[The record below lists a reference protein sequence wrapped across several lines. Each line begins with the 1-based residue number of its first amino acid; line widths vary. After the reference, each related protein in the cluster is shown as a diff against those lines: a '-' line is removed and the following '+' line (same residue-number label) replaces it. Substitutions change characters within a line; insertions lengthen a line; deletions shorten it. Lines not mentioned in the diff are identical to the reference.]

1 MRRKISLE
9 NWEFYYFVKRSA
21 GEPDKVRRTSAI
33 MKFRLLLL
41 LLLLFTTGVS
51 GQFRL
56 AYNVQVDS
64 ATDDYDVYSMNLDGS
79 DKRNI
84 TNNKDVAWT
93 YYAFKD
99 RLFFISDREA
109 CKRCYFL
116 YEMKADG
123 SEVRKIS
130 DLRLEDSWMGSR
142 NDGAEMVVSARV
154 GDDVRMQLFVIDT
167 ATGKFR
173 QLTDENGAAFR
184 DPSFSPDGKQ
194 IVYVH
199 KKDRKSREE
208 IEELWIMSADGSN
221 RRKLT
226 TYPADDKTAEWHNYH
241 AGPPRWVAAHGFITY
256 QSIQKGKSSL
266 FAVTPDGKK
275 NWKLTENKLSEGWH
289 DWSPDGKWLAVE
301 MTSETEPKNY
311 EIWML
316 NYETKE
322 LSKLTDPNDS
332 RFQQA
337 PVFVEFTEK
346 SAAEIIEQFVEFY
359 NKHDI
364 PAMMSLVADD
374 IKWFSIDGGSITAE
388 TKDSTE
394 LKAFLDGYFKNCTTC
409 KSTISGLNQN
419 GNTVSF
425 FETTAGGQTSLAVYE
440 VEDGKIQ
447 NVYYFPA
454 FKASDKKYD
463 ANLAKR
469 LGADDYGMKTYVFAI
484 LKTGK
489 AKVEK
494 AERDKLVQGHLAN
507 ILKLS
512 ESGTL
517 VLAGPYMEGDD
528 SRGIFI
534 FDVRTKEEAK
544 KLVETDPA
552 VKAGVF
558 EVELRLWYGSA
569 ALLELKN
576 IYPLLQK
583 KSIF

>member
-1 MRRKISLE
+1 MNFK
-9 NWEFYYFVKRSA
+9 
-21 GEPDKVRRTSAI
+21 
-33 MKFRLLLL
+33 LLLML
-41 LLLLFTTGVS
+41 LSVFASSLFA
-51 GQFRL
+51 QHRI
-56 AYNVQVDS
+56 AYNVAQDS
-64 ATDDYDVYSMNLDGS
+64 KSDDYEVYSMNLDGS

-84 TNNKDVAWT
+84 TNHKDVAWT
-93 YYAFKD
+93 YYAYKD
-99 RLFFISDREA
+99 RLFFISDRDA

-123 SEVRKIS
+123 TNVRKIS

-142 NDGAEMVVSARV
+142 NDGAEMIVSARV

-167 ATGKFR
+167 AIGKFR

-194 IVYVH
+194 IIYAH

-208 IEELWIMSADGSN
+208 TEELWIMNVDGSD

-226 TYPADDKTAEWHNYH
+226 TYPADDKTAEWHDYH

-256 QSIQKGKSSL
+256 QSVQKGKSSL
-266 FAVTPDGKK
+266 FAITPDGKK
-275 NWKLTENKLSEGWH
+275 NWKLTDSKLSEGWH

-301 MTSETEPKNY
+301 ITSETEPKNY
-311 EIWML
+311 EIWLM

-322 LSKLTDPNDS
+322 IKKLTDPKDF
-332 RFQQA
+332 RVQQA
-337 PVFVEFTEK
+337 PVFVEFDEK
-346 SAAEIIEQFVEFY
+346 SATEIVEEFVAAY

-374 IKWFSIDGGSITAE
+374 IKWFSIDGGAISAE
-388 TKDSTE
+388 TKDSKE
-394 LKAFLDGYFKNCTTC
+394 LRTFLEGYFKNCTTC
-409 KSTISGLNQN
+409 KSTISGLNQK

-447 NVYYFPA
+447 TVYYFPA
-454 FKASDKKYD
+454 FKASAEKYD
-463 ANLAKR
+463 AGLAKR

-489 AKVEK
+489 AKLEK
-494 AERDKLVQGHLAN
+494 TERDKLVQGHLAN
-507 ILKLS
+507 IGKLA
-512 ESGTL
+512 EAGKL
-517 VLAGPYMEGDD
+517 VVAGPYLEDD
-528 SRGIFI
+528 ESRGIFI
-534 FDVRTKEEAK
+534 SDVRTKEEAK

-583 KSIF
+583 KRIL